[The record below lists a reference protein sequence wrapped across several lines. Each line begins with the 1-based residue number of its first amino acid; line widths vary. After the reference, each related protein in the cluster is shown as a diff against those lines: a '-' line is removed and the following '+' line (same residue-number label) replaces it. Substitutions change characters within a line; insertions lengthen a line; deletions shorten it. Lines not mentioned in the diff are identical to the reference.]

1 MATKE
6 INTPIVETK
15 TKNGVVTP
23 ITSGNGGGN
32 SDYNADS
39 IKVLGGMEAVRKRPA
54 MYIGSTGDLGL
65 HHLVYEVVDNSV
77 DEALAGFA
85 TKIEATIHI
94 DNSVTVVDDG
104 RGIPVDDMVID
115 GEKVSAAQVVMTTL
129 HAGGKF
135 DSSTYKVSGGLHGV
149 GVSCVN
155 ALSEELDLEIWR
167 DGATWEQTYSKGE
180 PTSKMKKVGAAKR
193 RGTKVHFLP
202 DRSIFTA
209 TEYNYDTLAQRLRE
223 LAFLNKGL
231 LITLTDERSTDA
243 KTGEAKHTD
252 FKYNGGIAE
261 FIKHLNRGK
270 QVLHEKPIYME
281 DDRNNV
287 HMEIGLQ
294 YNDGYSESV
303 FSFANN
309 INTVDGGTHLS
320 GFRMAL
326 TRTINY
332 AGQQMGLFKDVKE
345 NLTGDDVREGLVAVI
360 SVKLPQP
367 QFEGQTKGKLNS
379 DIAGVVQAFINE
391 RLGAFFEQNSPV
403 AKKII
408 NKAVD
413 AARAREAARKARDL
427 TRRKG
432 ALDSGGL
439 PGKLADCSER
449 DPNRCELFLVEG
461 ESAGGTAK
469 QGRDR
474 RFQAILPLKG
484 KILNVEKARYDKMLG
499 HEEIRAMITALGCG
513 IGKDDFD
520 ATKLR
525 YGKLILMTDAD
536 VDGSHIRTLLLTFFF
551 RHMQEL
557 IKRGNVFIAQPPLY
571 SIKKG
576 KSMQYIKDD
585 DAFDKVMLK
594 RAADGLIVRYGEG
607 AAKLE
612 GANLTRFMS
621 VLKEYLNFFDKVN
634 KRLRD
639 ESVAELLPRL
649 DFSKHAD
656 FEGDKKNP
664 PKKIERLE
672 RELKKLQKDRKFKS
686 VEAVFDE
693 EHNLWELRFVSS
705 QGSEHKINWELASSA
720 EYRQLLSK
728 FKQIEP
734 YLEPPFVVEAVV
746 KGAAAAAEEEAEDEN
761 AESEAGESDG
771 KSGKKSAK
779 AATGSGSGSKT
790 RAVIEPVEKATAR
803 ELFEYVKKEGSR
815 GYDVQ
820 RYKGLGEM
828 TAPQLWETTMDPER
842 RTLLS
847 VKLEDIAE
855 CETIFTTLMGE
866 DVEARR
872 KFIEENALDVK
883 NLDI

>member
-1 MATKE
+1 MATKATSLTDTAV
-6 INTPIVETK
+6 NDSK
-15 TKNGVVTP
+15 LKNGKPTA
-23 ITSGNGGGN
+23 NGKLNGANGTATH
-32 SDYNADS
+32 DYTAES

-54 MYIGSTGDLGL
+54 MYIGSTGELGL

-85 TKIEATIHI
+85 EKIDVTIHD
-94 DNSVTVVDDG
+94 DNSITVVDDG
-104 RGIPVDDMVID
+104 RGIPVETMDLD
-115 GEKVSAAQVVMTTL
+115 GEKIPAAQVVMTKL

-155 ALSEELDLEIWR
+155 ALSEELTLEIKR
-167 DGATWEQTYSKGE
+167 DGFTWEQTYSKGE
-180 PTSKMKKVGAAKR
+180 PTSKLKKMGPAKKT
-193 RGTKVHFLP
+193 GTKVHFKP
-202 DRSIFTA
+202 DTTIFSV
-209 TEYNYDTLAQRLRE
+209 TEYNFDTLAQRLRE

-231 LITLTDERSTDA
+231 LITLTDERTSDP
-243 KTGEAKHTD
+243 KTGESKKAE

-261 FIKHLNRGK
+261 FIKHLNKGK
-270 QVLHEKPIYME
+270 SVLHERPIYME
-281 DDRNNV
+281 DDRDGV

-294 YNDGYSESV
+294 YNDGYSDSV

-320 GFRMAL
+320 GFRTSL

-332 AGQQMGLFKDVKE
+332 AGQQLGLFKDVKE

-379 DIAGVVQAFINE
+379 DIAGIVQAFVNE
-391 RLGAFFEQNSPV
+391 RLGAFFEQNQPV
-403 AKKII
+403 AKRVI
-408 NKAVD
+408 NKAID

-432 ALDSGGL
+432 ALDGGGL

-499 HEEIRAMITALGCG
+499 HEEIRAMITALGTG
-513 IGKDDFD
+513 ISKEDFD
-520 ATKLR
+520 PAKLR
-525 YGKLILMTDAD
+525 YGKVILMTDAD

-557 IKRGNVFIAQPPLY
+557 IKRNNVFIAQPPLY
-571 SIKKG
+571 GVKKG
-576 KSMQYIKDD
+576 KSLQYIKDD
-585 DAFDKVMLK
+585 REFVKVMVK
-594 RAADGLIVRYGEG
+594 RAAEGLVVRYGEG
-607 AAKLE
+607 AARLE
-612 GANLTRFMS
+612 GAPLTKFMT
-621 VLKEYLNFFDKVN
+621 VLNEYLVFFDKVD

-639 ESVAELLPRL
+639 DKVTELLPKL
-649 DFSKHAD
+649 DLAKRTD
-656 FEGDKKNP
+656 FEGDKKES
-664 PKKIERLE
+664 PKKLEKLE
-672 RELKKLQKDRKFKS
+672 RELKKIQKERGFKS
-686 VEAVFDE
+686 VELRHDD
-693 EHNLWELRFVSS
+693 EHNLWEVAFVNS
-705 QGSEHKINWELASSA
+705 QGAEHVIHWELASSP
-720 EYRQLLSK
+720 EYRQMMAK
-728 FKQIEP
+728 YKQIEANM
-734 YLEPPFVVEAVV
+734 EPPFVIETLV
-746 KGAAAAAEEEAEDEN
+746 KASTNGGEELSDAEREEQEKAQKKAPKAAA
-761 AESEAGESDG
+761 
-771 KSGKKSAK
+771 KKKSA
-779 AATGSGSGSKT
+779 
-790 RAVIEPVEKATAR
+790 EPEVVEKNNAR
-803 ELFEYVKKEGSR
+803 ELFEYVLNEGR
-815 GYDVQ
+815 KDFTIQ

-828 TAPQLWETTMDPER
+828 TAEQLWQTTMDPER